1 MSTKISGL
9 TERLQTNIN
18 GEEFF
23 PIIDSTNS
31 QYHTYKI
38 KLDTLFQSGQGY
50 EKVTNL
56 ALTSDNNTQF
66 VLTYTKEDNTT
77 NVLTIP
83 KYFIEDNDVAFSHI
97 DPAGYITSTQ
107 KISNNNSDDK
117 LATAKS
123 VDQHI
128 DHRLY
133 GTGLYDDEI
142 KAYFGDSSTSR
153 SGTHVLADFRL
164 NTEVAADF
172 AALKDGV
179 STRHDTLKKIEVE
192 IDALNASNATK
203 IGIDQVNT
211 SHFKINSSNLST
223 RLNIKDLGITT
234 NLLNHQAVTRDK
246 LANNAVETSKI
257 KTGAVIADKL
267 ATNAVET
274 AKIKNDAVTPAK
286 ISSGGPSWDDT
297 TVSIPGA
304 LSVTADVTTSG
315 RFRSHATDFHLYNTG
330 RSNGNVHNGRALV
343 HGFSDELVINYGGD
357 YTGGVTIKGV
367 VTAPD
372 LSVQKIKSNG
382 DNTVVTKAYVD
393 DADIRI
399 RPLDS
404 SRVSDDCILLRHM
417 SDNSVGTAEILD
429 DSITSAKIENIGPQ
443 WDSNGSVTIQNDLDA
458 NGLNFEIGNSASTSN
473 NPTIVKLISSKS
485 TNGFAAIK
493 RNSGNSGTLIF
504 DNKGSGTHEF
514 QINGSKKFE
523 VKSGRSTV
531 HGGFTV
537 TGGGTTTIAGSDFS
551 NPAFLVGSD
560 SNGIAIDN
568 NEIYQKGHHMH
579 IGVTAESQNIYFR
592 SSLGGLLTIHGNGGN
607 VWMRNGITSNS
618 GIFRQNY
625 DNQRTLILGGTT
637 SDRGANVILYGIDNT
652 SYPGYAYY
660 DADKHTFRSNNRSRT
675 LLTIDSVANN
685 VTLNYEGTSAKH
697 LVTKG
702 YVDANTFPKITDVD
716 DITNRLN
723 SGFYQTK
730 QADTANG
737 WPESTA
743 SWYHMLSNTH
753 SNTTNYH
760 ALQFAADYYKQKV
773 FFRSTNNDGKQ
784 AWSELWHTN
793 NMGSG
798 SGLDADTVDGKHAA
812 DFATATHNHDSRYL
826 RTGAAGTATKL
837 ITFTGG
843 LASTNIGTTPDKI
856 GNIAIRRTGY
866 NIDKLESFILS
877 KTDAGFSGSKPD
889 GTHNGFGV
897 ISLRTHANSSINDL
911 GYFTQLGLDTNQ
923 NNLWIRSANNSTSFN
938 SWNKIWH
945 DGNHGSGS
953 GLDAD
958 KLAGV
963 ASTSYATKTY
973 SDGRYIQKTGNQT
986 LDGTLNFNK
995 TNQGL
1000 VWGMNTDGASIRFHN
1015 TSDGDTNSR
1024 LEFNTRDNY
1033 DEEFLFS
1040 HTHHNQGTFDWLRIG
1055 HNKLLHMGHKVWHE
1069 GNDGANSGLD
1079 ADTVDGKHASDF
1091 ATSNHNHDDI
1101 YVKKGVTITPSDLSA
1116 GGPIWDTNSNLTVN
1130 GSLTVGDN
1138 AGEGITTRKIVG
1150 VGDSLMLHG
1159 GSQTNAAKIELYSD
1173 NNSNLAKHIR
1183 LRGLTTQIYSQSNLA
1198 LDIKSDGQIV
1208 APQQTKAR
1216 INTNKAL
1223 TTKEWVLSEIA
1234 NVYPDDNYVLRDD
1247 PEFVSGVIING
1258 SLDDTDYT
1266 RYTGGQVPGASGTF
1280 KKDGVNLL
1288 LKGNAN
1294 GVSGVYFESEKDGT
1308 RINSGSDYG
1317 FIQYHAYGIGNL
1329 SGEQSDLVIGVA
1341 NDGYAQHEDK
1351 IIFDIPNKDHL
1362 KVIIR
1367 NDTSTEYKVWHEG
1380 NDGTG
1385 SGLDADTV
1393 DGIHASSFFDKGS
1406 TSQQNVKGDTR
1417 FDQGKRISFGHTNQ
1431 VNNDDG
1437 GISAGRHGSGLN
1449 IVGARTKTN
1458 EGRIIRTWG
1467 ELITSGSHKYW
1478 HSGNDGKDSTLD
1490 AGYLGGQKYDNYLLK
1505 TGKAADSSK
1514 LGGTAAS
1521 DYVTKSNAHFI
1532 TTNNTTPVIIS
1543 RHGRTRESVKIGL
1556 TDQACTFNY
1565 TNDENWNSYVF
1576 EFNNTDT
1583 EGEGGARAN
1592 TGKVWFRSLKSYI
1605 DNSDKSKGVG
1615 PHTIEGYI
1623 RDDRSGTTKDYKIWH
1638 SGNDG
1643 ANSGLDADK
1652 LDGIHASSFAK
1663 INTRIPVST
1672 PTSDSHAATKK
1683 YVDDKVFD
1691 DAQTLDGI
1699 DSKAFYNNT
1708 SQEIPSG
1715 SSSSLPVGWYTIA
1728 YNNGDRAI
1736 ARFGVRDVA
1745 SGRHQSIIFTA
1756 SHTFGMDASN
1766 NITITHNSHYANQP
1780 IKGIRIKEGSTYD
1793 GAALQIYIANA
1804 SNNVKAYILGDN
1816 FQVSGW
1822 IKATRWVPDN
1832 TNPGIS
1838 DERKNPSI
1846 ENRYQTSYYSSGGT
1860 TLNNARIDDKS
1871 GWAPSGTSNLV
1882 PAGVT
1887 IVPYPSQGFDYAQL
1901 DLGAVKT
1908 VTGVETRGRYDIDH
1922 WVTKY
1927 QVAYSSNGSSWTFAQ
1942 QLGKTDYVFTGNSNR
1957 NSLVL
1962 RAFSQPV
1969 EARYIRIYPTA
1980 GNFNGWPVL
1989 RFGVRI
1995 DVWPELTNIA
2005 ADLDLSNSNG
2015 GIITT
2020 DEIYAGGTTDQ
2031 YKVWHEGNTKDAI
2044 VTDKIKNGAVTTAKL
2059 STGAPTW
2066 NSTSDLFVEGA
2077 LRLGDTSGQGS
2088 VIPYTS
2094 ISAERDANK
2103 IDTLKL
2109 NGDDEIEF
2117 STLWYDKHP
2126 RMIISKYGN
2135 ITLPPR
2141 DDTPENL
2148 LPGHSKLH
2156 IEDKAVPLSF
2166 KETDE
2171 TGAGSLWRMPLD
2183 GKVLRFD
2190 ASQDGTTF
2198 TGYKEIL
2205 TLGADGKIVAPN
2217 LLKENITDAKSLV
2230 TKEYVD
2236 NKLTSNVSN
2245 PSYSGNQAITGRTTI
2260 RTGIALQCQMAHFDT
2275 SKTYTTSSIDRVDP
2289 NNNPTMIDVLN
2300 IKMTPRDSSS
2310 CFKIEAMINFESNN
2324 SSENLVFRLYRRVG
2338 AGNWEHIGGYNPE
2351 HENKN
2356 SNTMGNMFG
2365 MATAFYDNNEDS
2377 TMNNIKLQFID
2388 DPGATSEVEYAVG
2401 FITNT
2406 STTFYL
2412 NRVVS
2417 TRKHHSTYGSYER
2430 ASSNMIVTELAG
2442 A

>member
-56 ALTSDNNTQF
+56 ALTSNNNTQF

-77 NVLTIP
+77 DVLTIP

-97 DPAGYITSTQ
+97 DPTGYITSTQ
-107 KISNNNSDDK
+107 KISNNNFDDK

-164 NTEVAADF
+164 NTEVASDF

-267 ATNAVET
+267 STDAVET
-274 AKIKNDAVTPAK
+274 SKIKNNAVTPAK
-286 ISSGGPSWDDT
+286 ISSGGPSWDSS
-297 TVSIPGA
+297 TVRIPGH
-304 LSVTADVTTSG
+304 LSVTSGVEAAG
-315 RFRSHATDFHLYNTG
+315 RFRSHGTDFHLYNAG
-330 RSNGNVHNGRALV
+330 RSKGNVHQGRALV
-343 HGFSDELVINYGGD
+343 HGSGDELAINYGGD
-357 YTGGVTIKGV
+357 YTGGVTIKGI
-367 VTAPD
+367 VTVPD

-458 NGLNFEIGNSASTSN
+458 NGLNFEIGNSSSTSN

-523 VKSGRSTV
+523 VRSGRSIV

-537 TGGGTTTIAGSDFS
+537 TGSGTTTIGGSNFS

-560 SNGIAIDN
+560 SYGIAIDN
-568 NEIYQKGHHMH
+568 NEIYQKGNNLN
-579 IGVTAESQNIYFR
+579 IGVVAESQNIYFK
-592 SSLGGLLTIHGNGGN
+592 SSLGTLLTIHGNGSN

-625 DNQRTLILGGTT
+625 DNQRTHILGGTSNT
-637 SDRGANVILYGIDNT
+637 KGADIELYGINT
-652 SYPGYAYY
+652 NHPGYAYY
-660 DADKHTFRSNNRSRT
+660 DADRHTFRSNNHKRT

-685 VTLNYEGTSAKH
+685 VTLHYEGTSAKH

-702 YVDANTFPKITDVD
+702 YVDANTFPKITSID

-723 SGFYQTK
+723 SGFYETK
-730 QADTANG
+730 NADTANG
-737 WPESTA
+737 WPESTGT
-743 SWYHMLSNTH
+743 WYHMLSNTH
-753 SNTTNYH
+753 SNTANYN

-784 AWSELWHTN
+784 GWSELWHTN

-798 SGLDADTVDGKHAA
+798 SGLDADTVDGKDAS
-812 DFATATHNHDSRYL
+812 DFATSNHNHDSRYL
-826 RTGAAGTATKL
+826 RTGAAGTATRL

-843 LASTNIGTTPDKI
+843 LASTNVGTTPDKI
-856 GNIAIRRTGY
+856 GNIAIRRKNY
-866 NIDKLESFILS
+866 NINNLESFILS
-877 KTDAGFSGSKPD
+877 KTDSGFSGSRPA

-897 ISLRTHANSSINDL
+897 ISLRTHANGGTDGDRS
-911 GYFTQLGLDTNQ
+911 YFTQLGLDTNQ
-923 NNLWIRSANNSTSFN
+923 NNLWIRSANASTSFN

-945 DGNHGSGS
+945 DGNDGSGS

-973 SDGRYIQKTGNQT
+973 SDGRYIQKTGTQT

-1000 VWGMNTDGASIRFHN
+1000 VWGMNSDGASIRFHN

-1033 DEEFLFS
+1033 SEEFLFS
-1040 HTHHNQGTFDWLRIG
+1040 HTAYRGSGVPSEHYEWLRIG

-1069 GNDGANSGLD
+1069 GNDGTGSGLD

-1091 ATSNHNHDDI
+1091 ATATHNHDDI
-1101 YVKKGVTITPSDLSA
+1101 YVKKGVTITPSDLSS

-1130 GSLTVGDN
+1130 GSLTVGNN

-1173 NNSNLAKHIR
+1173 NSSSLAKHIR

-1258 SLDDTDYT
+1258 SLDDADYT
-1266 RYTGGQVPGASGTF
+1266 RYSGGLKPGEHGSF

-1317 FIQYHAYGIGNL
+1317 FIQYHAYGIGNS
-1329 SGEQSDLVIGVA
+1329 SGEKSDLVIGVA
-1341 NDGYAQHEDK
+1341 NDGSAVHEDK
-1351 IIFDIPNKDHL
+1351 IIFDVPNKDHL
-1362 KVIIR
+1362 KVIIQ
-1367 NDTSTEYKVWHEG
+1367 NNTSTEYKVWHEG
-1380 NDGTG
+1380 NDGAT
-1385 SGLDADTV
+1385 SGLDADKL
-1393 DGIHASSFFDKGS
+1393 DGIHASSFFNKTS
-1406 TSQQNVKGDTR
+1406 TSQQNIKGDTR

-1449 IVGARTKTN
+1449 IVGVRTKTD
-1458 EGRIIRTWG
+1458 EDRIIRTWG
-1467 ELITSGSHKYW
+1467 SLITSNNQTYW

-1490 AGYLGGQKYDNYLLK
+1490 AGYLGGQKHDKYLLK
-1505 TGKAADSSK
+1505 TDKAADSSK

-1521 DYVTKSNAHFI
+1521 NYVTRSNAHFI

-1543 RHGRTRESVKIGL
+1543 RHGHTKESVKIGL
-1556 TDQACTFNY
+1556 NDQSYIFNY
-1565 TNDENWNSYVF
+1565 TNDENWNQYVF

-1592 TGKVWFRSLKSYI
+1592 TGKVWFRSKKDYI
-1605 DNSDKSKGVG
+1605 DSSDKSKGVG
-1615 PHTIEGYI
+1615 PHTVEGYI
-1623 RDDRSGTTKDYKIWH
+1623 RDSRSGTPRDYKIWH

-1643 ANSGLDADK
+1643 SGSGLDADT

-1672 PTSDSHAATKK
+1672 PTSDNHAATKK
-1683 YVDDKVFD
+1683 YVDDRVFD

-1699 DSKAFYNNT
+1699 DSKGFYNNT

-1715 SSSSLPVGWYTIA
+1715 SSGSLPTGWYTIA
-1728 YNNGDRAI
+1728 YNHGDRAI

-1745 SGRHQSIIFTA
+1745 GGRHQSIIFTA
-1756 SHTFGMDASN
+1756 SHTFGTNNSN

-1804 SNNVKAYILGDN
+1804 SNSVKAYILGDN
-1816 FQVSGW
+1816 FQSYGW
-1822 IKATRWVPDN
+1822 VKAHKWVPDN
-1832 TNPGIS
+1832 TNPGIGA
-1838 DERKNPSI
+1838 ERRDPSTG
-1846 ENRYQTSYYSSGGT
+1846 NRTQTSYYSSGGT
-1860 TLNNARIDDKS
+1860 TLNNARLYEKP
-1871 GWAPSGTSNLV
+1871 GWAPSDTSKLIT
-1882 PAGVT
+1882 AGITV
-1887 IVPYPSQGFDYAQL
+1887 IPNNRDYAQL
-1901 DLGAVKT
+1901 DLGTVKT
-1908 VTGVETRGRYDIDH
+1908 VKGVGTRGREDVDQ

-1942 QLGKTDYVFTGNSNR
+1942 QAGASNNVFTGNSNR
-1957 NSLVL
+1957 NSLIV
-1962 RAFSQPV
+1962 RYFSQSV
-1969 EARYIRIYPTA
+1969 QARFIRIYPI
-1980 GNFNGWPVL
+1980 NNEFNGFPVL
-1989 RFGVRI
+1989 RFAAYI

-2031 YKVWHEGNTKDAI
+2031 YKVWHDGNTKDAI
-2044 VTDKIKNGAVTTAKL
+2044 VEDKIKNGAVTTTKL

-2066 NSTSDLFVEGA
+2066 NSASDLFVEGA
-2077 LRLGDTSGQGS
+2077 LRLGDTSGKDS

-2094 ISAERDANK
+2094 ISAKRDSSST
-2103 IDTLKL
+2103 DTLKL
-2109 NGDDEIEF
+2109 LGDDKIEF
-2117 STLWYDKHP
+2117 STRFYDEYP
-2126 RMIISKYGN
+2126 RMIINRGGN
-2135 ITLPPR
+2135 ITLPAR
-2141 DDTPENL
+2141 DDTTK
-2148 LPGHSKLH
+2148 GHSKLH

-2183 GKVLRFD
+2183 GKALRFD
-2190 ASQDGTTF
+2190 ASQNGTNF
-2198 TGYKEIL
+2198 SGYKDIL
-2205 TLGADGKIVAPN
+2205 TLKADGKIVAPN

-2260 RTGIALQCQMAHFDT
+2260 RTGIALQCQMAHFDA
-2275 SKTYTTSSIDRVDP
+2275 SKKYTTNSTMRGSP
-2289 NNNPTMIDVLN
+2289 NINPTMIDVLN
-2300 IKMTPRDSSS
+2300 IKMTPRDGSS
-2310 CFKIEAMINFESNN
+2310 CFKIEAMINFENTHY
-2324 SSENLVFRLYRRVG
+2324 SENLVFRLYRRVG
-2338 AGNWEHIGGYNPE
+2338 EGASRGDWEHIGGYNPA
-2351 HENKN
+2351 HEGKN
-2356 SNTMGNMFG
+2356 SNTMANMFG
-2365 MATAFYDNNEDS
+2365 MATAFYDNNENS
-2377 TMNNIKLQFID
+2377 TMNNVKLQFID
-2388 DPGATSEVEYAVG
+2388 DPSTTDVVEYAVG

-2406 STTFYL
+2406 SLYFYL

-2417 TRKHHSTYGSYER
+2417 TNASGSYER

>member
-38 KLDTLFQSGQGY
+38 KLDTLFRSGQGY

-56 ALTSDNNTQF
+56 ALTSNNNTQF

-77 NVLTIP
+77 DVLTIP

-97 DPAGYITSTQ
+97 DPAGYITSSQ
-107 KISNNNSDDK
+107 KISNNNSDNK

-128 DHRLY
+128 GHRLY
-133 GTGLYDDEI
+133 GTGLYDDQI

-164 NTEVAADF
+164 NTEVASDF

-179 STRHDTLKKIEVE
+179 SNRHDTLKKIEVE

-246 LANNAVETSKI
+246 LANNAVETAKI

-267 ATNAVET
+267 ATDAVET
-274 AKIKNDAVTPAK
+274 SKIKNDAVTPAK
-286 ISSGGPSWDDT
+286 ISSGGPSWDNT

-304 LSVTADVTTSG
+304 LSVNANVTTSG
-315 RFRSHATDFHLYNTG
+315 RFKSHATDFHLYNTA
-330 RSNGNVHNGRALV
+330 RSNGNVHQGRALV
-343 HGFSDELVINYGGD
+343 HGHSDELVINYAGD
-357 YTGGVTIKGV
+357 YTGGVTIKGI
-367 VTAPD
+367 VTVPD

-382 DNTVVTKAYVD
+382 NNTVVTKAYVD

-404 SRVSDDCILLRHM
+404 SRVGDDCILLRHM

-514 QINGSKKFE
+514 QINGAKKFE
-523 VKSGRSTV
+523 VQSGRSTV

-537 TGGGTTTIAGSDFS
+537 TGSGTTTIAGSNFS
-551 NPAFLVGSD
+551 NPAFLVGD
-560 SNGIAIDN
+560 GTTGIAIDN
-568 NEIYQKGHHMH
+568 NEIYQKGQHMN
-579 IGVTAESQNIYFR
+579 IGVVDKSQNIYFK
-592 SSLGGLLTIHGNGGN
+592 SSLGSLLTIHGNGGN
-607 VWMRNGITSNS
+607 VWMRSGIVSNS
-618 GIFRQNY
+618 GLFRQTH
-625 DNQRTLILGGTT
+625 DNQRTHILGGT
-637 SDRGANVILYGIDNT
+637 SNLKGADIELYGINNT
-652 SYPGYAYY
+652 SHPGYAYY
-660 DADKHTFRSNNRSRT
+660 DADKHIFRSNNHART

-685 VTLNYEGTSAKH
+685 VTLHYEGTSAKH

-702 YVDANTFPKITDVD
+702 YVDANTFPKITHKD

-723 SGFYQTK
+723 SGFYETNK
-730 QADTANG
+730 ADTGNG
-737 WPESTA
+737 WPESTGT
-743 SWYHMLSNTH
+743 WYHMLSNTH
-753 SNTTNYH
+753 SNTNNYN

-773 FFRSTNNDGKQ
+773 FFRSTNNNGKQ

-798 SGLDADTVDGKHAA
+798 SGLDADKVDGKDAS

-843 LASTNIGTTPDKI
+843 LASTNDGTTPDKI
-856 GNIAIRRTGY
+856 GNIAIRRKNY
-866 NIDKLESFILS
+866 DINKLESFILS
-877 KTDAGFSGSKPD
+877 KTDGGFSGSKPA
-889 GTHNGFGV
+889 GSHNGFGV
-897 ISLRTHANSSINDL
+897 ISLRTHQNANGGQDDQ

-923 NNLWIRSANNSTSFN
+923 NNLWIRSANASTSFG

-945 DGNHGSGS
+945 EGNDGSGS

-958 KLAGV
+958 TLAGV
-963 ASTSYATKTY
+963 ASSSYATKTY
-973 SDGRYIQKTGNQT
+973 SDGRYIQKTGTQT

-1000 VWGMNTDGASIRFHN
+1000 VWGMNSDGASIRFHN
-1015 TSDGDTNSR
+1015 TGDSDTNSR

-1033 DEEFLFS
+1033 NEEFLFS
-1040 HTHHNQGTFDWLRIG
+1040 HTAYRGSDVPSAYYEWLRIG

-1069 GNDGANSGLD
+1069 GNDGTGSGLD

-1091 ATSNHNHDDI
+1091 ATANHNHDDI
-1101 YVKKGVTITPSDLSA
+1101 YVKKGVTITPSDLSS

-1258 SLDDTDYT
+1258 SLDDADYT
-1266 RYTGGQVPGASGTF
+1266 RYSGGQLPGEHGSF

-1317 FIQYHAYGIGNL
+1317 FIQYHAYGIGNS
-1329 SGEQSDLVIGVA
+1329 SGERSDLVIGVA
-1341 NDGYAQHEDK
+1341 NDGYALHEDK
-1351 IIFDIPNKDHL
+1351 IIFDVPNKDHL
-1362 KVIIR
+1362 KVIIQS
-1367 NDTSTEYKVWHEG
+1367 NTSTEYKVWHEG
-1380 NDGTG
+1380 NGGTG
-1385 SGLDADTV
+1385 SGLDADKL
-1393 DGIHASSFFDKGS
+1393 DGIHASSFFDKTS
-1406 TSQQNVKGDTR
+1406 TSQQNIKGDTR

-1431 VNNDDG
+1431 VNDDDG

-1449 IVGARTKTN
+1449 IVGVRTKTT

-1467 ELITSGSHKYW
+1467 SLITSANQTYW

-1490 AGYLGGQKYDNYLLK
+1490 AGYLGGQKHDKYLLK
-1505 TGKAADSSK
+1505 TGIAADSSK

-1521 DYVTKSNAHFI
+1521 NYVTKSNAHFN
-1532 TTNNTTPVIIS
+1532 TNTNTTPVIIS
-1543 RHGRTRESVKIGL
+1543 RLGHPKESVNIGL
-1556 TDQACTFNY
+1556 DDVSCIFKY
-1565 TNDENWNSYVF
+1565 TNDENKNKYVF

-1583 EGEGGARAN
+1583 ETEGGARAN
-1592 TGKVWFRSLKSYI
+1592 TGKVWFISRKDYI
-1605 DNSDKSKGVG
+1605 DSSDKSKGVG
-1615 PHTIEGYI
+1615 PHTVEGYI
-1623 RDDRSGTTKDYKIWH
+1623 RDSRSGTPKDYKIWH

-1643 ANSGLDADK
+1643 SGSGLDADT

-1672 PTSDSHAATKK
+1672 PTSDNHAATKK
-1683 YVDDKVFD
+1683 YVDDRVFD

-1699 DSKAFYNNT
+1699 DSKGFYNNT

-1715 SSSSLPVGWYTIA
+1715 SSGSLPTGWYTIA
-1728 YNNGDRAI
+1728 YNRGDRAI
-1736 ARFGVRDVA
+1736 ARFGVSDVA

-1756 SHTFGMDASN
+1756 SHTYGMNNSN
-1766 NITITHNSHYANQP
+1766 NITITHNSHYSNQP

-1793 GAALQIYIANA
+1793 GAVLQIYIANTY
-1804 SNNVKAYILGDN
+1804 NRVTAYILGDN
-1816 FQVSGW
+1816 FQSSGW
-1822 IKATRWVPDN
+1822 VKATKWVPDDK
-1832 TNPGIS
+1832 NPGIAS
-1838 DERKNPSI
+1838 EIRNPSTGD
-1846 ENRYQTSYYSSGGT
+1846 RTQTSYYSSGGT
-1860 TLNNARIDDKS
+1860 TLNDARINANS
-1871 GWAPSGTSNLV
+1871 GWAPSGTSNLI

-1887 IVPYPSQGFDYAQL
+1887 IVPYPSQGFDYSQL

-1908 VTGVETRGRYDIDH
+1908 VTGVSTQGRYDVDQ

-1927 QVAYSSNGSSWTFAQ
+1927 QVAYSSNGSSWSFARQ
-1942 QLGKTDYVFTGNSNR
+1942 FGKSDNVFTGNSNR
-1957 NSLVL
+1957 NSTVA
-1962 RAFSQPV
+1962 RAFSQAV
-1969 EARYIRIYPTA
+1969 QARFIRIYPTD
-1980 GNFNGWPVL
+1980 NEFNGFPVL
-1989 RFGVRI
+1989 RFAARI
-1995 DVWPELTNIA
+1995 DVWPELTNIGA
-2005 ADLDLSNSNG
+2005 ELDLSNSNG

-2031 YKVWHEGNTKDAI
+2031 YKVWHEGNDGSGSGLDA
-2044 VTDKIKNGAVTTAKL
+2044 DKLAGVA
-2059 STGAPTW
+2059 
-2066 NSTSDLFVEGA
+2066 STSYAKIGTNISVLTPTEDDHAATKKYVDDKFINDSAFA
-2077 LRLGDTSGQGS
+2077 LEIIKKIYPIGS
-2088 VIPYTS
+2088 IYTNTTS
-2094 ISAERDANK
+2094 INPAQEFGFGTWQRFGAGKVLVGVNESDSDFNAANK
-2103 IDTLKL
+2103 TGGKKMHTLTINEIPSHTHTL
-2109 NGDDEIEF
+2109 SGNNRGDNAKYGQE
-2117 STLWYDKHP
+2117 SAPGLWYDDAE
-2126 RMIISKYGN
+2126 REAQDSDTIS
-2135 ITLPPR
+2135 
-2141 DDTPENL
+2141 
-2148 LPGHSKLH
+2148 S
-2156 IEDKAVPLSF
+2156 
-2166 KETDE
+2166 
-2171 TGAGSLWRMPLD
+2171 TGG
-2183 GKVLRFD
+2183 G
-2190 ASQDGTTF
+2190 
-2198 TGYKEIL
+2198 
-2205 TLGADGKIVAPN
+2205 
-2217 LLKENITDAKSLV
+2217 
-2230 TKEYVD
+2230 
-2236 NKLTSNVSN
+2236 
-2245 PSYSGNQAITGRTTI
+2245 QA
-2260 RTGIALQCQMAHFDT
+2260 
-2275 SKTYTTSSIDRVDP
+2275 
-2289 NNNPTMIDVLN
+2289 
-2300 IKMTPRDSSS
+2300 
-2310 CFKIEAMINFESNN
+2310 
-2324 SSENLVFRLYRRVG
+2324 
-2338 AGNWEHIGGYNPE
+2338 
-2351 HENKN
+2351 HEN
-2356 SNTMGNMFG
+2356 MPP
-2365 MATAFYDNNEDS
+2365 Y
-2377 TMNNIKLQFID
+2377 
-2388 DPGATSEVEYAVG
+2388 
-2401 FITNT
+2401 ITV
-2406 STTFYL
+2406 YMW
-2412 NRVVS
+2412 
-2417 TRKHHSTYGSYER
+2417 TRT
-2430 ASSNMIVTELAG
+2430 N
-2442 A
+2442 